1 MVIAILNLSLCDEN
15 KELIASHGAVKAL
28 VAALERGT
36 MTAKENATCTLVR
49 LSHNR
54 EEEKVVIRKGAA
66 SGEASRRRG
75 IAREERGGD
84 CALRAVFD
92 QGVTEL
98 GLGGLGFR
106 ICGTELGIRV
116 RRNWVSL
123 KKFHHR

>member
-54 EEEKVVIRKGAA
+54 EEEKVVIRKAGTA

-75 IAREERGGD
+75 IAREEELGD
-84 CALRAVFD
+84 CAVRAMFD
-92 QGVTEL
+92 DEGE
-98 GLGGLGFR
+98 
-106 ICGTELGIRV
+106 
-116 RRNWVSL
+116 
-123 KKFHHR
+123 

>member
-1 MVIAILNLSLCDEN
+1 
-15 KELIASHGAVKAL
+15 
-28 VAALERGT
+28 

-54 EEEKVVIRKGAA
+54 EEEKVVIRKAGTA

-75 IAREERGGD
+75 IAREEGGGD

-98 GLGGLGFR
+98 GLGGLSFR

-116 RRNWVSL
+116 RGNWVSVSP
-123 KKFHHR
+123 